1 METWL
6 YNVFNNDNGKCL
18 LELGSTNQIL
28 CIRNIEFETLGNFKD
43 YLLDDGY
50 KIIDIIANKN
60 SVESVKLNQYDGVFI
75 LGGPMSV
82 NDNYDY
88 LVQEKSLIRSAI
100 ENEIPLFGICLG
112 SQLVASACGGSVYKG
127 SRKEIG
133 WGYVDITDDGTNSI
147 FRNLPNQKI
156 QVFHWH
162 GDTFVL
168 PTGSTVLAKSDLYI
182 QAFSFKTAVGV
193 QFHIEVDQ
201 EMVKNWSNKYQHE
214 LKSENKSK
222 ESLIYNQDKNFI
234 ELKKIS
240 KRVYENFKFGF
251 EK

>member
-1 METWL
+1 
-6 YNVFNNDNGKCL
+6 
-18 LELGSTNQIL
+18 
-28 CIRNIEFETLGNFKD
+28 
-43 YLLDDGY
+43 
-50 KIIDIIANKN
+50 
-60 SVESVKLNQYDGVFI
+60 
-75 LGGPMSV
+75 MSV
-82 NDNYDY
+82 NDNHDY
-88 LVQEKSLIRSAI
+88 LVREKNLIRSAI
-100 ENEIPLFGICLG
+100 ENEVPLFGICLG

-133 WGYVDITDDGTNSI
+133 WRYVDITDDGTKSI
-147 FRNLPNQKI
+147 FRDLPNQKV

-193 QFHIEVDQ
+193 QFHLEVDE

-214 LKSENKSK
+214 LKSENISK
-222 ESLIYNQDKNFI
+222 KTLIYNQDKNFI
-234 ELKKIS
+234 GLKKIS
-240 KRVYENFKFGF
+240 KRVYENFKFGL